1 MCGIVGFTT
10 PGQDPAAAKK
20 IVQGMADLIR
30 HRGPDGEGCYA
41 DGTAALGHRR
51 LSVIDLAGGG
61 PPVLN
66 EDGTL
71 VVVFNGEIYNYKTLR
86 ARLQQRGHTFATD
99 SDTEVLLHGYEEWGR
114 DLPCRLRGM
123 FAFAVWDRTR
133 STLFCARDLFG
144 IKPLCYYKKGETLL
158 FASEIKAFLAHPA
171 FEKRLNEARLPDWL
185 SMEYLPDAETLFTG
199 VYELPPAHTLTWQ
212 AGRVTLARY
221 AAPRFRAKRGRS
233 LRAWAREIGD
243 AVAES
248 ADAHRIA
255 DVEVGCFL
263 SGGVDSSL
271 ITCEMARRQPAVQCF
286 SVGYAEE
293 AYSELPAARA
303 AAQALGVPLTET
315 TVTAD
320 DFFAANRA
328 IQWYLDEPMPN
339 PAEVPLYFLCKAAR
353 QRVKVVLSGEGA
365 DELFGGYNIYRDP
378 FTARWYDRLPPWLRA
393 GLGAAASLLP
403 PARGV
408 NFLVRRG
415 MSLEERYFGPTALFN
430 EREKRRLLLFS
441 EHPDRIPP
449 LRRLLPAGEHLDPL
463 RAGAA
468 GNVVCAF
475 QLLRIRAIPLWE
487 DQAGDLPAVFFLHP
501 RHTGQ
506 AFQRLHRRRVRQF
519 TRPNGVLAVSIGIF
533 PLARLDGGGNLLR
546 IRLPVQSVISLI
558 ELHKPAQQR
567 DEHERCRNRRPKD
580 RAAVAVLAAL
590 GEMPRKARTAVQA
603 DHDLARSP
611 FGIRRLRKRQDVLF
625 RVYGD
630 HDEPCR
636 HHEDRDEQPPK
647 RPPRQTARIRPGKA
661 PGREAGFQGR
671 LGGNR
676 PLPNAAHT
684 RAAHPRRTAGSQHHK
699 TAARAAAARNTSP
712 PPRRSPAAG

>member
-1 MCGIVGFTT
+1 MCGIVGFTA
-10 PGQDPAAAKK
+10 PGQDPAAAKQ

-61 PPVLN
+61 QPMLN

-86 ARLQQRGHTFATD
+86 ARLQQCGHTFATD

-133 STLFCARDLFG
+133 GTLFCARDLFG

-221 AAPRFRAKRGRS
+221 AAPRFRAMRGRS

-393 GLGAAASLLP
+393 GLGAAAALLP

-430 EREKRRLLLFS
+430 EREKRRLLADYAGDGDPMFLTEAIWDATEGLDPVTRMQQVDLNLWLAGDILLKADKMSMAHSLELRVPFL
-441 EHPDRIPP
+441 DREVWA
-449 LRRLLPAGEHLDPL
+449 LAAALPA
-463 RAGAA
+463 AA
-468 GNVVCAF
+468 KA
-475 QLLRIRAIPLWE
+475 
-487 DQAGDLPAVFFLHP
+487 D
-501 RHTGQ
+501 
-506 AFQRLHRRRVRQF
+506 
-519 TRPNGVLAVSIGIF
+519 
-533 PLARLDGGGNLLR
+533 
-546 IRLPVQSVISLI
+546 
-558 ELHKPAQQR
+558 
-567 DEHERCRNRRPKD
+567 
-580 RAAVAVLAAL
+580 
-590 GEMPRKARTAVQA
+590 ARTTKIA
-603 DHDLARSP
+603 
-611 FGIRRLRKRQDVLF
+611 LR
-625 RVYGD
+625 
-630 HDEPCR
+630 
-636 HHEDRDEQPPK
+636 
-647 RPPRQTARIRPGKA
+647 
-661 PGREAGFQGR
+661 
-671 LGGNR
+671 
-676 PLPNAAHT
+676 
-684 RAAHPRRTAGSQHHK
+684 
-699 TAARAAAARNTSP
+699 RAAARTL
-712 PPRRSPAAG
+712 PAASAARKKLGFPVPVRDWLRQEPYTSRVRAVFSRPAAAEFFDPRALHSMLNQHLHGGDCWRQIWCVYSFLIWYEQFFGA